1 MWNRNLNVFST
12 WMGTS
17 FKVLLCWTIKLS
29 ASFPNILD
37 KDKGKIL
44 NSVSLATYVFT
55 LSLKITGL
63 IFSLVSRFFNLSFM
77 DKWLK
82 LVLSYAVKLTCKFF
96 FFYTFLVLGHP
107 FPRSGFSSKSYIV
120 LHYLLTSVPSRTYQA
135 FWR

>member
-1 MWNRNLNVFST
+1 
-12 WMGTS
+12 MGTS

-77 DKWLK
+77 DKLLK
-82 LVLSYAVKLTCKFF
+82 LVLSSVVKLRCKF

-107 FPRSGFSSKSYIV
+107 FPRSGFSSKSYIT
-120 LHYLLTSVPSRTYQA
+120 LHYLLTSIPSRTYQA
-135 FWR
+135 F